1 MARSLPNLPTFPAN
15 AQVQQR
21 KDRVAETK
29 RPVQVAVAIFIKNF
43 LINQKV

>member
-1 MARSLPNLPTFPAN
+1 MFPVN

-21 KDRVAETK
+21 KECGVKIK

-43 LINQKV
+43 QST